1 MALLFLLRYSVLAEQ
16 PYLIENRSAFYLWLR
31 LCRAVFSVSDSS
43 LLFLFS
49 TLNFPFRLDSMIT
62 PETTMA
68 QLGRRML
75 SAKAEQ
81 FTESVIREMTRL
93 ALKHGAV
100 NLSQGF
106 PDFAAPAEIKEAA
119 RQAISDDINQYAIT
133 WGAKP
138 LRDAI
143 VDKFERTQGIRVD
156 PEREIT
162 ICCGST
168 EAMMSAMMAV
178 INPGDEVVVFE
189 PFYENYGPDAILSGA
204 TPRFV
209 KMRPPVDEN
218 TNWSYDET
226 ELAAA
231 FGSRTKAIILNT
243 PNNPTGKVFTR
254 AELEFIRDLCV
265 RWNAYCIT
273 DEIYEHILYDGT
285 EHISMARID
294 GMRDRTIVINGM
306 SKTYSVT
313 GWRVGWAIAPPEPSA
328 AIRKVHDFLT
338 VGAAAPLQQAGVAA
352 LKSSQAYY
360 DRLATSYAEK
370 RARLLKILTQ
380 AGFTVFKPRGA
391 YYIMTDITRFADPD
405 ARRFPA
411 DTKDVRFAK
420 YLVEEIGV
428 ASVPGSSFYNDPRD
442 GALQVRFTF
451 CKKEE
456 TLAAAEQRLS
466 KLQPAG

>member
-1 MALLFLLRYSVLAEQ
+1 MNASE
-16 PYLIENRSAFYLWLR
+16 SAMTQI
-31 LCRAVFSVSDSS
+31 A
-43 LLFLFS
+43 
-49 TLNFPFRLDSMIT
+49 
-62 PETTMA
+62 
-68 QLGRRML
+68 RRML

-93 ALKHGAV
+93 ALKHNAV

-143 VDKFERTQGIRVD
+143 VEKFERTQGVRVD

-178 INPGDEVVVFE
+178 INPGDEIVVFE

-209 KMRPPVDEN
+209 KMRPPADEN
-218 TNWSYDET
+218 SFWSYDEK

-231 FGSRTKAIILNT
+231 FGPHTKAIILNT

-254 AELEFIRDLCV
+254 AELEFVRDLCV
-265 RWNAYCIT
+265 RWNAFCIT
-273 DEIYEHILYDGT
+273 DEIYEHILYDGA
-285 EHISMARID
+285 EHISMATIE
-294 GMRDRTIVINGM
+294 GMRERTIVINGM

-313 GWRVGWAIAPPEPSA
+313 GWRVGWAIAPPEATSS
-328 AIRKVHDFLT
+328 IRKVHDFLT
-338 VGAAAPLQQAGVAA
+338 VGAAAPLQQAGAIA
-352 LKSSQAYY
+352 LRSPQSYY
-360 DRLATSYAEK
+360 DKLAASYAEK
-370 RARLLKILTQ
+370 RAHLLKILEQ

-391 YYIMTDITRFADPD
+391 YYIMTDISRFPDPDPRRFA
-405 ARRFPA
+405 AA
-411 DTKDVRFAK
+411 TKDVAFAK

-428 ASVPGSSFYNDPRD
+428 ATVPGSSFYNDPRD
-442 GALQVRFTF
+442 GANQIRFTF
-451 CKKEE
+451 CKKES
-456 TLAAAEQRLS
+456 TLAAGEARLA
-466 KLQPAG
+466 KLGA